1 MPPRGTICCRGT
13 FATER
18 RFPRLLER
26 GNLLSVA
33 KVPRQQIVPRGG
45 ILLASLREKITP
57 TPNKT
62 AKEAKRSIGR
72 DMDGYSRP
80 RKWLVAEDAGYMFSY
95 PRRPNDLPD
104 NFHTTH
110 DVKGYVPMVSTQNSE
125 VGARHSGEKGYV
137 EMKSVEPEYVNVPR
151 GTGKYGREQV
161 YGAASMNYSIPA
173 PRVPTEAQNV
183 TKHHVYVNVPQR
195 SRLTSEGAE
204 CSSGVSDVSGCSPEF
219 VSRSPG
225 VVSGCSPEFVSRFP
239 GVSDVSGCSPEFVS
253 RSPAVSD
260 VSGCSPE
267 FVSRSPGVSDLESSS
282 EFLSQS
288 PGVPLHLATSQPK
301 MPGDTDGR
309 GTGGFTG
316 KTTEGTTADYR
327 HVDMEPVAG
336 GRCYHVY
343 RTPAFNQGSC
353 EAPCFDKLEEQGYRC
368 IVSINETSASRAF
381 GLSGTRELEVD
392 MGTPAIILT
401 PRAGEGSSPPI
412 TWPLHY
418 IRRYGTDGDRV
429 FRIEAGRRC
438 YPGPGIFTFT
448 VLSGNSQDILAK
460 VELASE
466 MHLNVTD

>member
-1 MPPRGTICCRGT
+1 MAEGRGMD
-13 FATER
+13 A
-18 RFPRLLER
+18 
-26 GNLLSVA
+26 
-33 KVPRQQIVPRGG
+33 
-45 ILLASLREKITP
+45 
-57 TPNKT
+57 
-62 AKEAKRSIGR
+62 
-72 DMDGYSRP
+72 DGYSRP
-80 RKWLVAEDAGYMFSY
+80 RKWVVAEDAGYMFSY

-110 DVKGYVPMVSTQNSE
+110 DVKGYVPMVSTQNPE

-137 EMKSVEPEYVNVPR
+137 EMKSVEPEYVNVPS

-219 VSRSPG
+219 ASRSPG
-225 VVSGCSPEFVSRFP
+225 VSESLRSSP
-239 GVSDVSGCSPEFVS
+239 GVSDVSGCSPELVS
-253 RSPAVSD
+253 
-260 VSGCSPE
+260 CSP
-267 FVSRSPGVSDLESSS
+267 RVSDLESSS
-282 EFLSQS
+282 EFLSQL
-288 PGVPLHLATSQPK
+288 PGVPLHLTTSQPK
-301 MPGDTDGR
+301 KPYDTDGR
-309 GTGGFTG
+309 GTGDTV
-316 KTTEGTTADYR
+316 ADYR
-327 HVDMEPVAG
+327 HVDMDPVAR

-343 RTPAFNQGSC
+343 RTPA
-353 EAPCFDKLEEQGYRC
+353 FDKLEEQGYRC

-401 PRAGEGSSPPI
+401 PRAREGSSPPI

>member
-1 MPPRGTICCRGT
+1 MAEGRGMD
-13 FATER
+13 A
-18 RFPRLLER
+18 
-26 GNLLSVA
+26 
-33 KVPRQQIVPRGG
+33 
-45 ILLASLREKITP
+45 
-57 TPNKT
+57 
-62 AKEAKRSIGR
+62 
-72 DMDGYSRP
+72 DGYSRP
-80 RKWLVAEDAGYMFSY
+80 RKWPVAEDAGYMFSY

-110 DVKGYVPMVSTQNSE
+110 DVKEYVSMVSTGLTQNPE
-125 VGARHSGEKGYV
+125 VGARYSSGEKGYV

-219 VSRSPG
+219 VLRSPG
-225 VVSGCSPEFVSRFP
+225 VRESLRSSP

-253 RSPAVSD
+253 RSSGVSD
-260 VSGCSPE
+260 V
-267 FVSRSPGVSDLESSS
+267 ESSS
-282 EFLSQS
+282 EFLPQS
-288 PGVPLHLATSQPK
+288 PGVPLHMTTSQPK
-301 MPGDTDGR
+301 MPDDTDGR
-309 GTGGFTG
+309 GTAGFTG
-316 KTTEGTTADYR
+316 KTTEDTVADYR
-327 HVDMEPVAG
+327 HVDMEPAAG

-343 RTPAFNQGSC
+343 RTPAFDN
-353 EAPCFDKLEEQGYRC
+353 LEEQGYRC

-418 IRRYGTDGDRV
+418 IRRYGTDGDAV
-429 FRIEAGRRC
+429 FQIEAGRRC

-448 VLSGNSQDILAK
+448 VLSGKSQDILAK
-460 VELASE
+460 VELASD
-466 MHLNVTD
+466 MHLNVSD